1 LKILLIHRWFWP
13 DSPPYASM
21 LRSIGAHLA
30 ADGHEVTVLTA
41 QPSYTKATAERKMP
55 RHQELDGFHVK
66 RVRLLPESKRNYAVR
81 ALNML
86 FFMCAIASHILFRR
100 KNNRYDL
107 AMASTMPPVL
117 VAAAARKCVHL
128 RGGKFFYHMMDIYP
142 EIALT
147 SGMAKKGFLTN
158 SLARIDRNNCAK
170 AERVIV
176 LSSDM
181 RDAVV
186 ARGIPTT
193 NVEVLNNFQLQSFD
207 GEGCMPEGLE
217 KPEGSFRILF
227 AGNLGR
233 FQGLETMLEAMALLE
248 DLPAVRFDLLG
259 DGVGREGLE
268 KLAGSRLDRSIFFHG
283 YHPIENTM
291 HVIKTCDLG
300 LIALNPDIYRH
311 AYPSKTMTYLGV
323 GAPILLVIEAESEL
337 AQMVARERI
346 GYHVAQNNPEALA
359 AVIRQAYIERAELDG
374 MRMRS
379 KALAERSFTA
389 EAVLPRWSEL
399 VKL

>member
-1 LKILLIHRWFWP
+1 
-13 DSPPYASM
+13 M
-21 LRSIGAHLA
+21 LRSIGAQLA

-41 QPSYTKATAERKMP
+41 QPSYTKVTAERKMP
-55 RHQELDGFHVK
+55 RHQELDGIHVK
-66 RVRLLPESKRNYAVR
+66 RARLLPESKRNYVGR

-86 FFMCAIASHILFRR
+86 LFMCTITSHILFRR

-107 AMASTMPPVL
+107 VMASTMPPVL
-117 VAAAARKCVHL
+117 VAAAARKCAHL
-128 RGGKFFYHMMDIYP
+128 CGGKFFYHMMDIYP
-142 EIALT
+142 EIALA

-181 RDAVV
+181 RDAVA

-207 GEGCMPEGLE
+207 GEGCIPKGIE

-233 FQGLETMLEAMALLE
+233 FQGLETMLEAMALLD

-259 DGVGREGLE
+259 AGVGRASLE
-268 KLAGSRLDRSIFFHG
+268 QLAGSRLNRSIFFHG
-283 YHPIENTM
+283 YQPIENTV

-300 LIALNPDIYRH
+300 LIALNPEIYRH

-337 AQMVARERI
+337 AQMVERECI
-346 GYHVAQNNPEALA
+346 GYHAPQNNPEALA
-359 AVIRQAYIERAELDG
+359 AVIRKAYAERGDLDEK
-374 MRMRS
+374 RARS
-379 KALAERSFTA
+379 KALAERAFTA

>member
-1 LKILLIHRWFWP
+1 
-13 DSPPYASM
+13 
-21 LRSIGAHLA
+21 
-30 ADGHEVTVLTA
+30 
-41 QPSYTKATAERKMP
+41 
-55 RHQELDGFHVK
+55 
-66 RVRLLPESKRNYAVR
+66 
-81 ALNML
+81 
-86 FFMCAIASHILFRR
+86 
-100 KNNRYDL
+100 
-107 AMASTMPPVL
+107 
-117 VAAAARKCVHL
+117 
-128 RGGKFFYHMMDIYP
+128 
-142 EIALT
+142 
-147 SGMAKKGFLTN
+147 
-158 SLARIDRNNCAK
+158 
-170 AERVIV
+170 
-176 LSSDM
+176 M
-181 RDAVV
+181 RDAIA
-186 ARGIPTT
+186 ARGLSTD
-193 NVEVLNNFQLQSFD
+193 NVEILNNFQLQSFD
-207 GEGCMPEGLE
+207 GEGSMPEGLE

-233 FQGLETMLEAMALLE
+233 FQGLETILEAMALLD
-248 DLPAVRFDLLG
+248 DLPAIRLDLLG
-259 DGVGREGLE
+259 DGVGRISLE
-268 KLAGSRLDRSIFFHG
+268 QLAGSRLNQSVFFHG
-283 YHPIENTM
+283 YQPVENTV

-323 GAPILLVIEAESEL
+323 GASILLVIEAESEL